1 MAVFNYTARDA
12 AGAVTEGTIEAPAR
26 RDALRK
32 LQARGLKP
40 VKVEESGAAVRAKE
54 SAREG
59 GPDDKD
65 LIPTEAECLPF
76 LEAMADLV
84 RSGMSAG
91 EALRLLALR
100 LQKSR
105 LRALCAG
112 IWAKLGE
119 GQSLSVAMGGYP
131 QVFDGQTL
139 NLIAAG
145 EATGNIRDVLERLIT
160 HFTEQKEFK
169 RKLVSAMAYPLFIC
183 VVAVGVVIFF
193 VLFLLPR
200 LQTLLTSLGGKL
212 PLSTKLLMTFAD
224 VFVVVGPILLVV
236 GILTVI
242 GVARWRKSE
251 EGRLASDAL
260 LLKIPLAGS
269 FVMRV
274 SFLNFCHTLAVLL
287 RTASRPP
294 KPSGSPR
301 RPRRT
306 APSASSSA
314 RPPTACSKATA
325 SRRPSP
331 APATSPACSSTAWPS
346 PNRPA
351 TSLRASATSPARIAP
366 SSTAG
371 SARSRRRSPL
381 RSSSPLSRSSPSSP
395 SRSSPPS
402 SKSARASVSK
412 GRDAMTSHPLYLR

>member
-1 MAVFNYTARDA
+1 MAVFHYTARDA
-12 AGAVTEGTIEAPAR
+12 AGAVTEGTIDAPLR

-40 VKVEESGAAVRAKE
+40 VRVEEAGAAGRAKE

-59 GPDDKD
+59 GPADKD
-65 LIPTEAECLPF
+65 LVPTAAERLPF
-76 LEAMADLV
+76 LEALADLV

-112 IWAKLGE
+112 LWSRLGE
-119 GQSLSVAMGGYP
+119 GQSLSVAMAAYP

-145 EATGNIRDVLERLIT
+145 EATGNIRDVLERLIA
-160 HFTEQKEFK
+160 HFTEQQEFR

-183 VVAVGVVIFF
+183 FVAVGVVIFF

-212 PLSTKLLMTFAD
+212 PLSTKLLMGFAD
-224 VFVVVGPILLVV
+224 VFVVAGPFVLAAVVLGVV
-236 GILTVI
+236 GV
-242 GVARWRKSE
+242 VRWRKTE

-260 LLKIPLAGS
+260 LLRLPLAGA

-274 SFLNFCHTLAVLL
+274 SVLNFCHTLAVLL
-287 RTASRPP
+287 ENGITTAEALRLAE
-294 KPSGSPR
+294 K
-301 RPRRT
+301 T
-306 APSASSSA
+306 APNRALRRQLRAATDRVLEGDSLSKALGRTGYFPRLLLDRVAVAEQTGNLAPGLRDIARSYRAELDRWLGTVSQTISASVLVAAFSFVA
-314 RPPTACSKATA
+314 F
-325 SRRPSP
+325 
-331 APATSPACSSTAWPS
+331 
-346 PNRPA
+346 
-351 TSLRASATSPARIAP
+351 IAF
-366 SSTAG
+366 AIV
-371 SARSRRRSPL
+371 AAVFEV
-381 RSSSPLSRSSPSSP
+381 SSSFRF
-395 SRSSPPS
+395 
-402 SKSARASVSK
+402 
-412 GRDAMTSHPLYLR
+412 

>member
-12 AGAVTEGTIEAPAR
+12 AGAVTEGTIEAPLR

-59 GPDDKD
+59 GPADKD
-65 LIPTEAECLPF
+65 LLPTEAECLPF
-76 LEAMADLV
+76 LESMADLV

-112 IWAKLGE
+112 IWSKLGE
-119 GQSLSVAMGGYP
+119 GQSLSVAMGAYP

-169 RKLVSAMAYPLFIC
+169 RKLVSALSYPLFIC
-183 VVAVGVVIFF
+183 FVAVGVIIFF
-193 VLFLLPR
+193 VTFLLPR
-200 LQTLLTSLGGKL
+200 LEALLKSLGGEM
-212 PLSTKLLMTFAD
+212 PLSTKLLIGFANTLLW
-224 VFVVVGPILLVV
+224 VGPTLVV
-236 GILTVI
+236 IVI
-242 GVARWRKSE
+242 AIALYLRHWRKTE
-251 EGRLASDAL
+251 AGLIASDGL
-260 LLKIPLAGS
+260 LLKVPLAGT

-274 SFLNFCHTLAVLL
+274 SVLNFCHTLAVLL
-287 RTASRPP
+287 ENGITTAEALRLAE
-294 KPSGSPR
+294 K
-301 RPRRT
+301 T
-306 APSASSSA
+306 APNRALRQQLREATDRVLEGDSLSKALARTGYFPRLLLDRVAVSEQTGNLAPGLRDISRSYRAELDRWLGTVSQTISASVLVAAFSFVAFIAFAIVSA
-314 RPPTACSKATA
+314 VFQV
-325 SRRPSP
+325 
-331 APATSPACSSTAWPS
+331 
-346 PNRPA
+346 
-351 TSLRASATSPARIAP
+351 
-366 SSTAG
+366 
-371 SARSRRRSPL
+371 
-381 RSSSPLSRSSPSSP
+381 SSSFSF
-395 SRSSPPS
+395 
-402 SKSARASVSK
+402 
-412 GRDAMTSHPLYLR
+412 

>member
-1 MAVFNYTARDA
+1 MAVFHYTARDA
-12 AGAVTEGTIEAPAR
+12 AGAVTEGTIDAPLR

-40 VKVEESGAAVRAKE
+40 VRVEEAGAAGRAKE

-59 GPDDKD
+59 GPADKD
-65 LIPTEAECLPF
+65 LVPTAAERLPF
-76 LEAMADLV
+76 LEALADLV

-112 IWAKLGE
+112 LWSRLGE
-119 GQSLSVAMGGYP
+119 GQSLSVAMAAYP

-145 EATGNIRDVLERLIT
+145 EATGNIRDVLERLIA
-160 HFTEQKEFK
+160 HFTEQQEFR

-183 VVAVGVVIFF
+183 FVAVGVVIFF

-212 PLSTKLLMTFAD
+212 PLSTKLLMGFAD
-224 VFVVVGPILLVV
+224 VFVVAGPFVLAAVVLGVV
-236 GILTVI
+236 GV
-242 GVARWRKSE
+242 VRWRKTE

-260 LLKIPLAGS
+260 LLRLPLAGA

-274 SFLNFCHTLAVLL
+274 SVLNFCHTLAVLL
-287 RTASRPP
+287 ENGITTAEALRLAE
-294 KPSGSPR
+294 K
-301 RPRRT
+301 T
-306 APSASSSA
+306 APNRALRQQLRAATDRVLEGDSLSKALGRTGYFPRLLLDRVAVAEQTGNLAPGLRDIARSYRAELDRWLGTVSQTISASVLVAAFSFVA
-314 RPPTACSKATA
+314 F
-325 SRRPSP
+325 
-331 APATSPACSSTAWPS
+331 
-346 PNRPA
+346 
-351 TSLRASATSPARIAP
+351 IAF
-366 SSTAG
+366 AIV
-371 SARSRRRSPL
+371 AAVFEV
-381 RSSSPLSRSSPSSP
+381 SSSFRF
-395 SRSSPPS
+395 
-402 SKSARASVSK
+402 
-412 GRDAMTSHPLYLR
+412 